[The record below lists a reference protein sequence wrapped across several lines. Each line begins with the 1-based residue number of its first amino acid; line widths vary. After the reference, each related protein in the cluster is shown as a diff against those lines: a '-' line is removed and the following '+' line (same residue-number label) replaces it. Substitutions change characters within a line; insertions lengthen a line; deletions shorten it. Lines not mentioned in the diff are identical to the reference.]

1 MKVSYITMQFPV
13 PSETFLSLDVEALRK
28 QGHELT
34 VYGLRPNHKQHNQ
47 LMQERDHEGLVVNN
61 FSFKTLVLSLWFCL
75 LHPWIF
81 LSLLFWV
88 VRVSFKTPKHLL
100 KSLVLLPSV
109 LGHFYKVY
117 QFKPN
122 VVHLFWGHYP
132 SMLGYLVKRFMPD
145 TVVSQF
151 LGAHDLVTNY
161 PGSAAL
167 AKNVDL
173 LFTHSQS
180 NLPMFEKMG
189 IDSRRVHVI
198 LRGTKL
204 DFPYEGS
211 LDKFNSLDAP
221 IFLTASRLIEEKGI
235 DDVIK
240 IFNHVIELYPNA
252 TLNVAGDGPYK
263 SELIKLADRLGCS
276 KNVVFLGHIK
286 QSSLIKLM
294 SNSHFFVLMSRYPSE
309 RLPNVVKEAM
319 YQMCVVLTTQTEGIN
334 ELIESNVSGYI
345 VDKGDYLSG
354 IDSIMNC
361 LNNTKLSQKI
371 TVEAKSVIKERF
383 DVKKSM
389 QMYIDLWS
397 MSLKR
402 KKTP

>member
-1 MKVSYITMQFPV
+1 MQFPV

-28 QGHELT
+28 QECELT
-34 VYGLRPNHKQHNQ
+34 IYGLRPNHNQHHK
-47 LMQERDHEGLVVNN
+47 LMQERGHEGVVVEN
-61 FSFKTLVLSLWFCL
+61 FSFKTLVLSFWFCL
-75 LHPWIF
+75 RHPLMY

-88 VRVSFKTPKHLL
+88 ISVLFKTPKHLL
-100 KSLVLLPSV
+100 KSFVLLPSV

-117 QFKPN
+117 QSKPD

-145 TVVSQF
+145 TVVSHF

-167 AKNVDL
+167 AKNADL
-173 LFTHSQS
+173 LFTHSRS

-189 IDSRRVHVI
+189 IDSGRVNVI

-221 IFLTASRLIEEKGI
+221 IFLTASRLIEEKGV

-240 IFNHVIELYPNA
+240 IFNHLIEFYPNA
-252 TLNVAGDGPYK
+252 TLNIAGDGPYK
-263 SELIKLADRLGCS
+263 SELIKLADSLGCS
-276 KNVVFLGHIK
+276 KNVVFLGHLK
-286 QSSLIKLM
+286 QASLIKLM
-294 SNSHFFVLMSRYPSE
+294 SNSHFFMLMSRYPSE

-319 YQMCVVLTTQTEGIN
+319 YQMCIVLTTQTEGID
-334 ELIESNVSGYI
+334 ELIESNISGYI
-345 VDKGDYLSG
+345 VDKGDYLTG
-354 IDSIMNC
+354 IDLIMNC
-361 LNNTKLSQKI
+361 LNNTKLSQ
-371 TVEAKSVIKERF
+371 TVTAEAKSVIQERF

-389 QMYIDLWS
+389 QNYIDLWS

-402 KKTP
+402 KKIL